1 MIDEFLLD
9 KLKDIREEN
18 DIKQKD
24 IAKKLNVSQPNY
36 ARWETKAKIIPLE
49 KLNELCNYFAIN
61 MDYVVG
67 LSNEKIKMQDNNILD
82 KKIIGENIKK
92 IRLDNDITQKELA
105 TMLHTTQSVISAYEA
120 GKTLILTAF
129 AIEICLKY
137 HESLDKL
144 CDRK

>member
-1 MIDEFLLD
+1 MNDEILLE
-9 KLKDIREEN
+9 KLKDIREEH

-24 IAKKLNVSQPNY
+24 IAKRLNVSQPNY

-49 KLNELCNYFAIN
+49 KLNELCNYFEIN

-67 LSNEKIKMQDNNILD
+67 ISKEKIKMQSNNILN
-82 KKIIGENIKK
+82 KEIIGKNIKN
-92 IRLDNDITQKELA
+92 IRLDNNLSQKELA

-120 GKTLILTAF
+120 GKNLILTAF

-144 CDRK
+144 CNRK